1 MNSLNNL
8 STNPATFWVLT
19 FVIIVCAA
27 VIGYRITRE
36 GMENTPAP
44 KEVTP
49 EVTPEVTLDKQA
61 AQNLVDEILDV
72 QPEEPI
78 DFATAPADVG
88 IAAITPEN
96 LLPIVDEV
104 RDFEKAF
111 KTGKD
116 GLDRNFVAAG
126 HHIGINTVASSLR
139 NANLTLRSDPV
150 IPRVDVGPWNSS
162 TIMASDIVNRKKFEI
177 GSSI

>member
-1 MNSLNNL
+1 M
-8 STNPATFWVLT
+8 
-19 FVIIVCAA
+19 
-27 VIGYRITRE
+27 IGYRLTYE

-44 KEVTP
+44 KEG
-49 EVTPEVTLDKQA
+49 EVAAETLA
-61 AQNLVDEILDV
+61 DETLANGILAV
-72 QPEEPI
+72 QPEESL
-78 DFATAPADVG
+78 DFATAPPDTG

-96 LLPIVDEV
+96 LLPMNDEV

-116 GLDRNFVAAG
+116 GLNRNFVAAG

-177 GSSI
+177 GSSV

>member
-27 VIGYRITRE
+27 MIGYRLTCE

-44 KEVTP
+44 KEE
-49 EVTPEVTLDKQA
+49 EVA
-61 AQNLVDEILDV
+61 AQGLADEILAV
-72 QPEEPI
+72 QPEESL
-78 DFATAPADVG
+78 DFATAPPDTG

-96 LLPIVDEV
+96 LLPIDDEV

-116 GLDRNFVAAG
+116 GLNRNFVAAG

-177 GSSI
+177 GSSV